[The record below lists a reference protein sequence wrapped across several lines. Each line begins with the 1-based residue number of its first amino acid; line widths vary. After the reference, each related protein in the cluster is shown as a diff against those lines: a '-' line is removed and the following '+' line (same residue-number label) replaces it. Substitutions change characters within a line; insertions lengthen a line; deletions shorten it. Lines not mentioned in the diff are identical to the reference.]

1 MGLRYLPTVTVR
13 EEKLV
18 KNLFSSYTYTW
29 WQMGVFKVSLLAI
42 GMIAGAYLAAFVID
56 SLWLFIALAVLST
69 GYVIVA
75 SLTGPNKK

>member
-1 MGLRYLPTVTVR
+1 M
-13 EEKLV
+13 

-42 GMIAGAYLAAFVID
+42 GMIAGAYLAAFVMD
-56 SLWLFIALAVLST
+56 ALWLFAALAVLST

>member
-1 MGLRYLPTVTVR
+1 M
-13 EEKLV
+13 

-42 GMIAGAYLAAFVID
+42 GMIAGAYLAAFVIGF
-56 SLWLFIALAVLST
+56 LWLFIALAVLST

>member
-1 MGLRYLPTVTVR
+1 M
-13 EEKLV
+13 

-29 WQMGVFKVSLLAI
+29 WQIGVFKVSLLAI
-42 GMIAGAYLAAFVID
+42 GMIAGAYLAGFVID
-56 SLWLFIALAVLST
+56 ALWLFIALAVLSS

>member
-1 MGLRYLPTVTVR
+1 M
-13 EEKLV
+13 

-42 GMIAGAYLAAFVID
+42 GMIAGAYLAAFVMD
-56 SLWLFIALAVLST
+56 ALWLFIALVVLST